1 MRKVVVGSLVGVASL
16 AVAAGAIFAQDT
28 AATSA
33 WLGVRIAEV
42 ESQVIVQRVQNGSP
56 ADDANLE
63 IGDVIVSFNGEAV
76 DSAAEL
82 GELVA
87 AAAVGDSVTLEVL
100 RDEETVTADVTLEA
114 QPARGAGFGGR
125 GFAADADPLTIAER
139 LLHADVTEADGVYT
153 VTNVLDNRNP
163 LAVEIGDV
171 ITSING
177 VAIADLTVDALIPD
191 VAAGVDPAAPPEV
204 PTLTIIVDR
213 AGEEVTLTAD
223 GFFGGFGGR
232 GEGRGPGGFGGGRG
246 GRGGRG
252 GDGFPGGQP
261 DGSALPDDVAPPA
274 EGGSV

>member
-1 MRKVVVGSLVGVASL
+1 MMRKVLVGSLVGVAS
-16 AVAAGAIFAQDT
+16 VAFAASAIFAQDT
-28 AATSA
+28 AATNA

-42 ESQVIVQRVQNGSP
+42 ESEVVVQRVQNGSP

-63 IGDVIVSFNGEAV
+63 VGDVIVSFNGEAI

-114 QPARGAGFGGR
+114 QPTRGAGFGGR
-125 GFAADADPLTIAER
+125 GLGNDADPLTIAER

-153 VTNVLDNRNP
+153 VTNVLENRNP
-163 LAVEIGDV
+163 LTVEVGDV

-177 VAIADLTVDALIPD
+177 VAMADLSIEALIPA
-191 VAAGVDPAAPPEV
+191 VAADAVPTEA
-204 PTLTIIVDR
+204 PTLTVIVDR
-213 AGEEVTLTAD
+213 AGEEVTLTAE
-223 GFFGGFGGR
+223 GFLGGFGGR

-246 GRGGRG
+246 GRGGDG
-252 GDGFPGGQP
+252 GFPGGQ
-261 DGSALPDDVAPPA
+261 APDDVTPPA
-274 EGGSV
+274 DGGSV

>member
-87 AAAVGDSVTLEVL
+87 AAAAGDSVTLEVL
-100 RDEETVTADVTLEA
+100 RDDETISTDVTLAA
-114 QPARGAGFGGR
+114 QPERGGFGGR
-125 GFAADADPLTIAER
+125 GLAADADPLTIAER
-139 LLHADVTEADGVYT
+139 LLHADITEADGVYT
-153 VTNVLDNRNP
+153 VTNVLADRNP

-177 VAIADLTVDALIPD
+177 VAIADLTIDALIPD
-191 VAAGVDPAAPPEV
+191 VAADAVPTEA
-204 PTLTIIVDR
+204 PTLTVIVD
-213 AGEEVTLTAD
+213 VTLTAD
-223 GFFGGFGGR
+223 GFGFGGR

-274 EGGSV
+274 AGGSV